1 MRYLQSKIFIAGL
14 LATTSTF
21 AYAQGAGPWP
31 EYHEGFTVDGS
42 PTPQPRSG
50 CERRL
55 IRDNWLWECNA
66 AARDN
71 PFRASAS
78 GSGSSASDAGGVRYY
93 NAVSPAGGRT
103 RAPSRDCVIV
113 QSERDQLWAC
123 PPLATASISATAA
136 APQGA
141 AAGNVQYY
149 NVVAPNGRRTRA
161 PSAGCTVIQQGGRT
175 MVRRGE
181 GSSTAP

>member
-31 EYHEGFTVDGS
+31 EYHEGFTVDGR

-55 IRDNWLWECNA
+55 IRDNWLWECNS

-71 PFRASAS
+71 PFRPNAAS
-78 GSGSSASDAGGVRYY
+78 GAGPTLA
-93 NAVSPAGGRT
+93 AVGG
-103 RAPSRDCVIV
+103 
-113 QSERDQLWAC
+113 
-123 PPLATASISATAA
+123 
-136 APQGA
+136 
-141 AAGNVQYY
+141 VQYY
-149 NVVAPNGRRTRA
+149 NAISPNGRRTRA
-161 PSAGCTVIQQGGRT
+161 PSRDCIIVQYDRDLLWTCPPRTTASIGTPAPAPQSAAGGGVEYYSAVSANGRRTRAPNAACTLIQQGG
-175 MVRRGE
+175 
-181 GSSTAP
+181 SS